1 MADEIVVVCKE
12 CGKKLKTDKKFLG
25 RKGRCPHCGA
35 AIRIAPGGEGK
46 EGGAEQVV
54 TFGEVE
60 TPEGALLRIRKQD
73 DIGIVDFTT
82 SRILDQS
89 NVQQLGEEFDQLLDE
104 HNLTKIVLDFEK
116 VNYMSS
122 AVMGKLITLHKKVA
136 NVGGQLRLCH
146 ISDSIFEIFEIMRFD
161 KIFNISKTQEEAVS
175 ELM

>member
-60 TPEGALLRIRKQD
+60 TLKARGGRR
-73 DIGIVDFTT
+73 
-82 SRILDQS
+82 
-89 NVQQLGEEFDQLLDE
+89 LDE
-104 HNLTKIVLDFEK
+104 VFFDAIAGVGHENEPDNDNL
-116 VNYMSS
+116 
-122 AVMGKLITLHKKVA
+122 
-136 NVGGQLRLCH
+136 
-146 ISDSIFEIFEIMRFD
+146 
-161 KIFNISKTQEEAVS
+161 
-175 ELM
+175 